1 MSKTMMKS
9 TEIKSGLLTK
19 LFVPGVILFQ
29 PASSQTLYYDH
40 PGHSLQ
46 LPESDLSHT
55 AFHKDHAHPKNSRLE
70 SNQVWLKLHLVQFRG
85 YGYSNRFILC
95 AEVYSF
101 THTIRLFSPGQG
113 VKERNEARILHQ
125 SS

>member
-1 MSKTMMKS
+1 MQSNPP
-9 TEIKSGLLTK
+9 
-19 LFVPGVILFQ
+19 VPKFYAVTTQVTAFDSLSRII
-29 PASSQTLYYDH
+29 P
-40 PGHSLQ
+40 HS
-46 LPESDLSHT
+46 
-55 AFHKDHAHPKNSRLE
+55 FHKDHAHPKNSRLE

-95 AEVYSF
+95 AEVYNF